1 MIVIWKCENNVFEG
15 ARTEQEKQALAFSSM
30 QNMCLCLLPLR
41 TIASH
46 THINNKRKLASEEE
60 NVALASF
67 AHRISEHCTHSELVN
82 GEFATINLNEWC
94 VLWSFFCLCNE
105 GSKNG
110 VCGTSRPRTQQS

>member
-1 MIVIWKCENNVFEG
+1 VYSRG
-15 ARTEQEKQALAFSSM
+15 ARTEQEKQALAFASM

-46 THINNKRKLASEEE
+46 TRINNKEVGIRGRKRRTRNIRTQNIRTLLAHT
-60 NVALASF
+60 L
-67 AHRISEHCTHSELVN
+67 TELVN

-105 GSKNG
+105 GSQNG
-110 VCGTSRPRTQQS
+110 VCGTSRPRTQQP